1 MSSDIGHTPPFF
13 FHYSLDFLTLV
24 LTIDDTKRQFLPFGV
39 LGAGAKGW
47 RLIVEFSGEE
57 ESMDLWFEKCVGW
70 AQSLKKK
77 CGPTSS
83 YSIAL
88 TFLIFVFGFF
98 TSNANKTD
106 PELVSLQI
114 PVSLSRPSFEQE
126 VFPLANQISTAFGID
141 QEEAME
147 FGGWILEASDR
158 QNLPTELLASLIFT
172 ESSFRKH
179 VSSSVG
185 AIGPAQVRPDLW
197 SDFCGG
203 ADLYDPEQNIY
214 CGAQILR
221 HFYERCEDN
230 FDCALSAY
238 NVGLNGTNKF
248 AANRY
253 LRKVDLHVRRLTA
266 VSFRGH

>member
-1 MSSDIGHTPPFF
+1 
-13 FHYSLDFLTLV
+13 
-24 LTIDDTKRQFLPFGV
+24 
-39 LGAGAKGW
+39 
-47 RLIVEFSGEE
+47 
-57 ESMDLWFEKCVGW
+57 MDLWFEKCVSW
-70 AQSLKKK
+70 AQSPKRRF
-77 CGPTSS
+77 GPTSFCVV
-83 YSIAL
+83 AL
-88 TFLIFVFGFF
+88 TFLILLVGFF
-98 TSNANKTD
+98 INNSHKTE
-106 PELVSLQI
+106 PGLIALQI
-114 PVSLSRPSFEQE
+114 PISLSRQSFEQE
-126 VFPLANQISTAFGID
+126 VSPLANQISTAFGID
-141 QEEAME
+141 QEKAME

-203 ADLYDPEQNIY
+203 TDLYDPEQNIY
-214 CGAQILR
+214 CGAQVLR

-253 LRKVDLHVRRLTA
+253 LRKVDLHIRQLTA

>member
-1 MSSDIGHTPPFF
+1 
-13 FHYSLDFLTLV
+13 
-24 LTIDDTKRQFLPFGV
+24 
-39 LGAGAKGW
+39 
-47 RLIVEFSGEE
+47 
-57 ESMDLWFEKCVGW
+57 MDLWFEKCVGW
-70 AQSLKKK
+70 AQNPKRRF
-77 CGPTSS
+77 GPTSFC
-83 YSIAL
+83 AVVL
-88 TFLIFVFGFF
+88 TSLILLVGFF
-98 TSNANKTD
+98 TSDSHKTEPD
-106 PELVSLQI
+106 LIALQI
-114 PVSLSRPSFEQE
+114 PISLSRQSFEQE
-126 VFPLANQISTAFGID
+126 VSPLANQISVAFGID
-141 QEEAME
+141 QEKAME

-214 CGAQILR
+214 CGAQVLR

-253 LRKVDLHVRRLTA
+253 LRKVDLHIRQLAA

>member
-1 MSSDIGHTPPFF
+1 M
-13 FHYSLDFLTLV
+13 Y
-24 LTIDDTKRQFLPFGV
+24 
-39 LGAGAKGW
+39 
-47 RLIVEFSGEE
+47 
-57 ESMDLWFEKCVGW
+57 LWFEKCVGW
-70 AQSLKKK
+70 AQSPKRRF
-77 CGPTSS
+77 GPTSFC
-83 YSIAL
+83 AVVF
-88 TFLIFVFGFF
+88 TFLILLVGFF
-98 TSNANKTD
+98 TSDSHKTE
-106 PELVSLQI
+106 PELIALQI
-114 PVSLSRPSFEQE
+114 PISLSRQSFEQE
-126 VFPLANQISTAFGID
+126 VSPLATQISTAFGID
-141 QEEAME
+141 QEKAME

-214 CGAQILR
+214 CGAQVLR

-253 LRKVDLHVRRLTA
+253 LRKVDLHIRQLTA

>member
-1 MSSDIGHTPPFF
+1 
-13 FHYSLDFLTLV
+13 
-24 LTIDDTKRQFLPFGV
+24 
-39 LGAGAKGW
+39 
-47 RLIVEFSGEE
+47 
-57 ESMDLWFEKCVGW
+57 MDLWFEKCIGW
-70 AQSLKKK
+70 AQSPKRRF
-77 CGPTSS
+77 GPTSFC
-83 YSIAL
+83 AVVF
-88 TFLIFVFGFF
+88 TFLILLVGFF
-98 TSNANKTD
+98 TSDSHKTE
-106 PELVSLQI
+106 PELIALQI
-114 PVSLSRPSFEQE
+114 PISLSRQSFEQE
-126 VFPLANQISTAFGID
+126 VSPLANQISVAFGIN
-141 QEEAME
+141 QEKAME

-214 CGAQILR
+214 CGAQVLR

-253 LRKVDLHVRRLTA
+253 LRKVDLHIRQLTA

>member
-1 MSSDIGHTPPFF
+1 
-13 FHYSLDFLTLV
+13 
-24 LTIDDTKRQFLPFGV
+24 
-39 LGAGAKGW
+39 
-47 RLIVEFSGEE
+47 
-57 ESMDLWFEKCVGW
+57 MDLWFEKRVSW
-70 AQSLKKK
+70 AQSPKRRF
-77 CGPTSS
+77 GPTSFCVVV
-83 YSIAL
+83 L
-88 TFLIFVFGFF
+88 TLLILLVGFF
-98 TSNANKTD
+98 INNSHKTE
-106 PELVSLQI
+106 PGLIALQI
-114 PVSLSRPSFEQE
+114 PILLSRQSFEQE
-126 VFPLANQISTAFGID
+126 VSPLATQISTAFGID

-214 CGAQILR
+214 CGAQVLR
-221 HFYERCEDN
+221 HFYDRCEDN

-253 LRKVDLHVRRLTA
+253 LRKVDLHIRQLTA

>member
-1 MSSDIGHTPPFF
+1 
-13 FHYSLDFLTLV
+13 
-24 LTIDDTKRQFLPFGV
+24 
-39 LGAGAKGW
+39 
-47 RLIVEFSGEE
+47 
-57 ESMDLWFEKCVGW
+57 MDLWFEKCVSW
-70 AQSLKKK
+70 AQSPKRRFRL
-77 CGPTSS
+77 TSFC
-83 YSIAL
+83 AVAFA
-88 TFLIFVFGFF
+88 FLIFLVGFF
-98 TSNANKTD
+98 ISNSHKTE
-106 PELVSLQI
+106 PELTALQI
-114 PVSLSRPSFEQE
+114 PISFSRQSFEQE
-126 VFPLANQISTAFGID
+126 VSPLANQISTAFGID
-141 QEEAME
+141 QEKAME

-203 ADLYDPEQNIY
+203 TDLYDPEQNIY
-214 CGAQILR
+214 CGAQVLR

-253 LRKVDLHVRRLTA
+253 LRKVDLHIRQLTA

>member
-1 MSSDIGHTPPFF
+1 
-13 FHYSLDFLTLV
+13 
-24 LTIDDTKRQFLPFGV
+24 
-39 LGAGAKGW
+39 
-47 RLIVEFSGEE
+47 
-57 ESMDLWFEKCVGW
+57 MDLWFEKCVGW
-70 AQSLKKK
+70 AQSPKRRF
-77 CGPTSS
+77 GPTSFC
-83 YSIAL
+83 AVVF
-88 TFLIFVFGFF
+88 TFLILLVGFF
-98 TSNANKTD
+98 TSDSHKTE
-106 PELVSLQI
+106 PELIALQI
-114 PVSLSRPSFEQE
+114 PISLSRQSFEQE
-126 VFPLANQISTAFGID
+126 VSPLANQISVAFGID
-141 QEEAME
+141 QEKAME

-203 ADLYDPEQNIY
+203 TDLYDPEQNIY
-214 CGAQILR
+214 CGAQVLR

-253 LRKVDLHVRRLTA
+253 LRKVDLHIRQLTA

>member
-1 MSSDIGHTPPFF
+1 
-13 FHYSLDFLTLV
+13 
-24 LTIDDTKRQFLPFGV
+24 
-39 LGAGAKGW
+39 
-47 RLIVEFSGEE
+47 
-57 ESMDLWFEKCVGW
+57 MDLWFEKCVGW
-70 AQSLKKK
+70 AQGRKRRF
-77 CGPTSS
+77 GPTSFC
-83 YSIAL
+83 AVVF
-88 TFLIFVFGFF
+88 TFLILLVGFF
-98 TSNANKTD
+98 TSDSHKTE
-106 PELVSLQI
+106 PELIALQI
-114 PVSLSRPSFEQE
+114 PISLSRQSFEQE
-126 VFPLANQISTAFGID
+126 VSPLANQISAAFGID
-141 QEEAME
+141 QEKAME

-214 CGAQILR
+214 CGAQVLR

-253 LRKVDLHVRRLTA
+253 LRKVDLHIRQLTA

>member
-1 MSSDIGHTPPFF
+1 MP
-13 FHYSLDFLTLV
+13 SLIL
-24 LTIDDTKRQFLPFGV
+24 
-39 LGAGAKGW
+39 
-47 RLIVEFSGEE
+47 
-57 ESMDLWFEKCVGW
+57 
-70 AQSLKKK
+70 
-77 CGPTSS
+77 
-83 YSIAL
+83 
-88 TFLIFVFGFF
+88 VFGFF
-98 TSNANKTD
+98 TSASHKAG

-114 PVSLSRPSFEQE
+114 PISLSRPSFEQE

-141 QEEAME
+141 QEKAME

-158 QNLPTELLASLIFT
+158 QKLPTELLASLIFT

-203 ADLYDPEQNIY
+203 AALYDPEQNIY

-266 VSFRGH
+266 VSFRGQ

>member
-1 MSSDIGHTPPFF
+1 M
-13 FHYSLDFLTLV
+13 
-24 LTIDDTKRQFLPFGV
+24 
-39 LGAGAKGW
+39 
-47 RLIVEFSGEE
+47 
-57 ESMDLWFEKCVGW
+57 
-70 AQSLKKK
+70 
-77 CGPTSS
+77 
-83 YSIAL
+83 
-88 TFLIFVFGFF
+88 FGFF
-98 TSNANKTD
+98 TSTSQKAD

-114 PVSLSRPSFEQE
+114 PISLSRPSFEQE

-141 QEEAME
+141 QEKAME

-158 QNLPTELLASLIFT
+158 QKLPTELLASLIFT

-266 VSFRGH
+266 VSFRGQ

>member
-1 MSSDIGHTPPFF
+1 
-13 FHYSLDFLTLV
+13 
-24 LTIDDTKRQFLPFGV
+24 
-39 LGAGAKGW
+39 
-47 RLIVEFSGEE
+47 
-57 ESMDLWFEKCVGW
+57 MDLWFEKCVGW
-70 AQSLKKK
+70 AQSPKRRF
-77 CGPTSS
+77 GPTSFC
-83 YSIAL
+83 AVVF
-88 TFLIFVFGFF
+88 TFLILLVGFF
-98 TSNANKTD
+98 TSDSHKTE
-106 PELVSLQI
+106 PELIALQI
-114 PVSLSRPSFEQE
+114 PISLSRQSFEQE
-126 VFPLANQISTAFGID
+126 VSPLANQISTAFGID
-141 QEEAME
+141 QEKAME

-214 CGAQILR
+214 CGAQVLR

-253 LRKVDLHVRRLTA
+253 LRKVDLHIRQLTA

>member
-1 MSSDIGHTPPFF
+1 
-13 FHYSLDFLTLV
+13 
-24 LTIDDTKRQFLPFGV
+24 
-39 LGAGAKGW
+39 
-47 RLIVEFSGEE
+47 
-57 ESMDLWFEKCVGW
+57 MDLWFEKCVSC
-70 AQSLKKK
+70 AQSPKRRF
-77 CGPTSS
+77 GPTSFC
-83 YSIAL
+83 AVVL
-88 TFLIFVFGFF
+88 TSLILLVGFF
-98 TSNANKTD
+98 TSDSHKTEPD
-106 PELVSLQI
+106 LIALQI
-114 PVSLSRPSFEQE
+114 PISLSRQSFEQE
-126 VFPLANQISTAFGID
+126 VSPLANQISVAFGID
-141 QEEAME
+141 QEKAME

-214 CGAQILR
+214 CGAQVLR

-253 LRKVDLHVRRLTA
+253 LRKVDLHIRQLAA

>member
-1 MSSDIGHTPPFF
+1 
-13 FHYSLDFLTLV
+13 
-24 LTIDDTKRQFLPFGV
+24 
-39 LGAGAKGW
+39 
-47 RLIVEFSGEE
+47 
-57 ESMDLWFEKCVGW
+57 MDLWFEKCVGW
-70 AQSLKKK
+70 AQGLKKEY
-77 CGPTSS
+77 GPMSS
-83 YSIAL
+83 FAIAL
-88 TFLIFVFGFF
+88 PFLILVFGFF
-98 TSNANKTD
+98 TSASHKAD

-114 PVSLSRPSFEQE
+114 PISLSRPSFEQE
-126 VFPLANQISTAFGID
+126 VFPLAHQISTAFGID
-141 QEEAME
+141 QEKAME

-158 QNLPTELLASLIFT
+158 QKLPTELLASLIFT

-203 ADLYDPEQNIY
+203 ADLNDPEQNVY

-266 VSFRGH
+266 VSFRGQ

>member
-1 MSSDIGHTPPFF
+1 
-13 FHYSLDFLTLV
+13 
-24 LTIDDTKRQFLPFGV
+24 
-39 LGAGAKGW
+39 
-47 RLIVEFSGEE
+47 
-57 ESMDLWFEKCVGW
+57 MDLWFEKCVGW
-70 AQSLKKK
+70 AQSPKRRF
-77 CGPTSS
+77 GPTSFC
-83 YSIAL
+83 AVAF
-88 TFLIFVFGFF
+88 TFLILLVGFF
-98 TSNANKTD
+98 TSDSHKTE
-106 PELVSLQI
+106 PELIALQI
-114 PVSLSRPSFEQE
+114 PISLSRQSFEQE
-126 VFPLANQISTAFGID
+126 VSPLANQISAAFGID
-141 QEEAME
+141 QEKAME

-203 ADLYDPEQNIY
+203 TDLYDPEQNIY
-214 CGAQILR
+214 CGAQVLR

-253 LRKVDLHVRRLTA
+253 LRKVDLHIRQLTA

>member
-1 MSSDIGHTPPFF
+1 
-13 FHYSLDFLTLV
+13 
-24 LTIDDTKRQFLPFGV
+24 
-39 LGAGAKGW
+39 
-47 RLIVEFSGEE
+47 
-57 ESMDLWFEKCVGW
+57 MDLWFEKCVSW
-70 AQSLKKK
+70 AQSPKRRF
-77 CGPTSS
+77 GPTSFCAVAF
-83 YSIAL
+83 AL
-88 TFLIFVFGFF
+88 LILLVGFF
-98 TSNANKTD
+98 INNSHKTE
-106 PELVSLQI
+106 PELIALQI
-114 PVSLSRPSFEQE
+114 PISLSRQSFEQE
-126 VFPLANQISTAFGID
+126 VSPLANQISTAFGID

-214 CGAQILR
+214 CGAQVLR

-253 LRKVDLHVRRLTA
+253 LRKVDLHIRQLTA

>member
-1 MSSDIGHTPPFF
+1 
-13 FHYSLDFLTLV
+13 
-24 LTIDDTKRQFLPFGV
+24 
-39 LGAGAKGW
+39 
-47 RLIVEFSGEE
+47 
-57 ESMDLWFEKCVGW
+57 MDLWFEKCVSW
-70 AQSLKKK
+70 AQSPKRRFR
-77 CGPTSS
+77 PTSVCAVS
-83 YSIAL
+83 L
-88 TFLIFVFGFF
+88 TLLIFLGGFF
-98 TSNANKTD
+98 ISNSHKTE
-106 PELVSLQI
+106 PELIALQI
-114 PVSLSRPSFEQE
+114 PISLSRQSFEQE
-126 VFPLANQISTAFGID
+126 VSPLATQISTAFGID
-141 QEEAME
+141 QEKAME

-253 LRKVDLHVRRLTA
+253 LRKVDLHIRQLTS
-266 VSFRGH
+266 VSFGGH